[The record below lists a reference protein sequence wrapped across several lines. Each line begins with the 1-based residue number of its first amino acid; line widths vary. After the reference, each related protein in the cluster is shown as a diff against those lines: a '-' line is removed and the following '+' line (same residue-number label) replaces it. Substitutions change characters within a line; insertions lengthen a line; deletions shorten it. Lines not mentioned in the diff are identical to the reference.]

1 MLPSEESGPTATCW
15 KQSFAFF
22 FFFLRERKK
31 EEHGGKSMGD
41 EISETSGAKG
51 ISR

>member
-1 MLPSEESGPTATCW
+1 MLPSEESGSTATCW
-15 KQSFAFF
+15 KQSFA

-41 EISETSGAKG
+41 EMSETSGAKG

>member
-1 MLPSEESGPTATCW
+1 MLETKLKALLFS
-15 KQSFAFF
+15 

-41 EISETSGAKG
+41 EMSETSGAKG